1 MLSVWNSLWG
11 MRNLFLQRH
20 SWRVCSES
28 RDWRGNIPAKLLAQ
42 EQPSWTLPA
51 WKSLPGGLDG
61 NCGEKCFQRSGL
73 LFPFCLQAPLWPRDC
88 FRGFFVSFWFFTVWK
103 SQAQE
108 DECKVVYQHGFMEV
122 HRGGKNTLNCYLHM
136 FKSTQI
142 HVAESNGIV
151 KWSQCQQ
158 ISMDLTPGD
167 GEGIDADAAT

>member
-1 MLSVWNSLWG
+1 MGIVGKNVS
-11 MRNLFLQRH
+11 
-20 SWRVCSES
+20 
-28 RDWRGNIPAKLLAQ
+28 K
-42 EQPSWTLPA
+42 
-51 WKSLPGGLDG
+51 GLDFFSPLSSG
-61 NCGEKCFQRSGL
+61 SSLAKRLFQV
-73 LFPFCLQAPLWPRDC
+73 FVW
-88 FRGFFVSFWFFTVWK
+88 GFGSFAVWK